1 MDIVHTHSYA
11 TDHDYVTVRKKLI
24 FGLIMQAVMHLD
36 AVWDLFLFHTCMHF
50 CLNLLVRIEVFHE
63 LLKTVK

>member
-24 FGLIMQAVMHLD
+24 VGLIMHAVVHLD
-36 AVWDLFLFHTCMHF
+36 AVWDFFYFIHVCIIVST
-50 CLNLLVRIEVFHE
+50 
-63 LLKTVK
+63 